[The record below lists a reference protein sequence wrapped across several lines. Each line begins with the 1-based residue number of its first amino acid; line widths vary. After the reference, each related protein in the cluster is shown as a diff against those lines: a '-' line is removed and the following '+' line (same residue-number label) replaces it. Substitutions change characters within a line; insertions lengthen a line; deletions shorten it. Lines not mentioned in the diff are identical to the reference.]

1 MSGFQP
7 PNQQYQSYAD
17 PSNPYGGDPNHE
29 QGGGYPQQS
38 PGYGSQE
45 GYDYNNGEDLFL
57 VRFLALVM
65 SLDWK
70 GGGRYEPGRESLEGH
85 RVVHC

>member
-17 PSNPYGGDPNHE
+17 PSNPYGGDPNHGE
-29 QGGGYPQQS
+29 GGGYPQQS

-45 GYDYNNGEDLFL
+45 GYDYNNGELFL
-57 VRFLALVM
+57 
-65 SLDWK
+65 
-70 GGGRYEPGRESLEGH
+70 P
-85 RVVHC
+85 